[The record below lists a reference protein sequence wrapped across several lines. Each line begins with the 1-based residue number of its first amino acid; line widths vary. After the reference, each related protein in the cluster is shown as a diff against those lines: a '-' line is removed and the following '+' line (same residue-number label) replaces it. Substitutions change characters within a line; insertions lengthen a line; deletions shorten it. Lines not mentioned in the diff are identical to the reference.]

1 MAAHFRAGHT
11 QQHASRDL
19 SAAGCGDIVRSVD
32 PDDGIEED
40 GPFFPWLPPDDRL
53 WRHPSEMANNPPVAR
68 SRLDTA
74 SRETD
79 RRLWAVALLAGVVGA
94 LLASGTGVLAGSFD
108 RSTTVV
114 RPFERIVD
122 PSTPY
127 LTVAASPKMVD
138 VVKIAEEL
146 RPTIVELLV
155 NGNGSSGSGS
165 GVIFRSDGYVLTNDH
180 VVEGAQSVMA
190 VLSDG
195 HRVNARVVGM
205 DPATDIAVVKLIEDT
220 DRAVAILGSSAALK
234 VGQLAV
240 AIGSPLGLSGGPSV
254 TSGIISAVGRQV
266 DSGNG
271 TSLLGMI
278 QTDASIAPGSSGGA
292 LVDSAGMVIGITTSV
307 VVGDQGPQ
315 GMGFATPIEVARSVA
330 TQLLATGKATHVW
343 LGVQGADIDA
353 ATADSLGVSGGA
365 VVQNVDADSP
375 AAKAGIVASDVITE
389 VAGQP
394 VGTMGALD
402 IAVEGRKPGERIAIV
417 VMRDGR
423 PKSVTAALVERT
435 GITSSP

>member
-1 MAAHFRAGHT
+1 MSRPALAIAA
-11 QQHASRDL
+11 
-19 SAAGCGDIVRSVD
+19 
-32 PDDGIEED
+32 
-40 GPFFPWLPPDDRL
+40 
-53 WRHPSEMANNPPVAR
+53 
-68 SRLDTA
+68 
-74 SRETD
+74 RETD

-94 LLASGTGVLAGSFD
+94 LLASGTGLLAGSFD
-108 RSTTVV
+108 RTTTVV
-114 RPFERIVD
+114 RPFERVVD

-127 LTVAASPKMVD
+127 LTVAASPKVVD

-155 NGNGSSGSGS
+155 NGNGSTGSGS

-180 VVEGAQSVMA
+180 VVEGAQSIVA

-195 HRVNARVVGM
+195 HRVNARIVGM

-220 DRAVAILGSSAALK
+220 DRTVAILGSSSALK

-240 AIGSPLGLSGGPSV
+240 AIGSPLGLAGGPSV

-271 TSLLGMI
+271 NSLLGMI

-307 VVGDQGPQ
+307 VVSDQGPQ
-315 GMGFATPIEVARSVA
+315 GVGFATPIEVARGVA
-330 TQLLATGKATHVW
+330 TQLLTTGKATHVW

-353 ATADSLGVSGGA
+353 PTAVSLGVTGGV
-365 VVQNVDADSP
+365 VVQNVEANSP
-375 AAKAGIVASDVITE
+375 AARAGIVASDVVTGL
-389 VAGQP
+389 AGQP
-394 VGTMGALD
+394 IGTMGALD
-402 IAVEGRKPGERIAIV
+402 IAVEGRKPDEKIV
-417 VMRDGR
+417 ITVIRDGR
-423 PKSVTAALVERT
+423 PKAVTAVLVERPRT
-435 GITSSP
+435 ATSP